1 MDGSS
6 SAEFE
11 LIAHLTRGL
20 PTHPDVALGVG
31 DDCALL
37 DLNSDTLLL
46 ATSDSQVEGVHFTRQ
61 FSSPEQI
68 GRKALAVNLS
78 DIAAMGGEPRY
89 ALVSL
94 ILPVDL
100 SRSYID
106 TLYTGIRHE
115 ASHYATAIIGG
126 NIASSG
132 KAVTLIIDI
141 TLLGSIERG
150 HAITRSGAH
159 SGDTLMVTGNLG
171 DSAAGLYTLLHPAA
185 RYPRNAQEVLRTVH
199 RTPQPRIRVG
209 RILSQLGPTIV
220 TAMLDVSDGLSG
232 DLTHLCARSNVGAR
246 VELAHLPLS
255 SSLRAVANSISYDP
269 FSWALHGGEDYE
281 LLFTVS
287 PGHEQ
292 EVSEAVHTATGISV
306 TRIGTMQPT
315 DAGMKVVYPDGHE
328 DILEVQS
335 WNHLKR
341 NYNSFNASITQ
352 LPPST
357 L

>member
-1 MDGSS
+1 M
-6 SAEFE
+6 
-11 LIAHLTRGL
+11 
-20 PTHPDVALGVG
+20 
-31 DDCALL
+31 
-37 DLNSDTLLL
+37 LLL

-68 GRKALAVNLS
+68 GHKALSVNLS

-94 ILPVDL
+94 ILPADL

-106 TLYTGIRHE
+106 NLYSGIRHE
-115 ASHYATAIIGG
+115 ATCYATTIIGG

-132 KAVTLIIDI
+132 KSASLVIDI
-141 TLLGSIERG
+141 TLLGTIERG
-150 HAITRSGAH
+150 HALTRSGAH
-159 SGDTLMVTGNLG
+159 SGDTLMVTCTLG

-185 RYPRNAQEVLRTVH
+185 RYPRAAQEVLRTVH
-199 RTPQPRIRVG
+199 RTPQPRIHVG
-209 RILSQLGPTIV
+209 RILSQLGPAII

-232 DLTHLCARSNVGAR
+232 DLAHLCARSNVGAR

-255 SSLRAVANSISYDP
+255 PSLCAVAASIGYDR

-292 EVSEAVHTATGISV
+292 KVIEAVHAATGIPV
-306 TRIGTMQPT
+306 TPIGTMLPSE
-315 DAGMKVVYPDGHE
+315 AGMNVVYPDGRE
-328 DILEVQS
+328 DVLEVRS
-335 WNHLKR
+335 WNHL
-341 NYNSFNASITQ
+341 
-352 LPPST
+352 
-357 L
+357 

>member
-11 LIAHLTRGL
+11 LIAHLTRAL
-20 PTHPDVALGVG
+20 PARPDVALGVG
-31 DDCALL
+31 DDCAIL

-46 ATSDSQVEGVHFTRQ
+46 ATSDSQVEGIHFTRQ

-68 GRKALAVNLS
+68 GRKALSVNLS

-94 ILPVDL
+94 IMPADL
-100 SRSYID
+100 SRTYID
-106 TLYTGIRHE
+106 NLYAGIRHE
-115 ASHYATAIIGG
+115 ATRYATAIVGG

-132 KAVTLIIDI
+132 KAASLVIDI
-141 TLLGSIERG
+141 TLLGTIERG
-150 HAITRSGAH
+150 RAITRSGAH
-159 SGDTLMVTGNLG
+159 NGDTLMVTGNLG
-171 DSAAGLYTLLHPAA
+171 DSAAGLYTLLHPTA

-209 RILSQLGPTIV
+209 RILSQLGPAII
-220 TAMLDVSDGLSG
+220 TAMLDISDGLSG
-232 DLTHLCARSNVGAR
+232 DLTHLCTRSNVGAR
-246 VELAHLPLS
+246 VKLAQLPLS
-255 SSLRAVANSISYDP
+255 SSIRAVANSINYDP

-292 EVSEAVHTATGISV
+292 QISETVHAATGISV
-306 TRIGTMQPT
+306 TRIGTIEPA
-315 DAGMKVVYPDGHE
+315 DAGMKIVYPDGRE
-328 DILEVQS
+328 DMLEVRS
-335 WNHLKR
+335 WNHL
-341 NYNSFNASITQ
+341 A
-352 LPPST
+352 
-357 L
+357 

>member
-1 MDGSS
+1 MDGLS

-20 PTHPDVALGVG
+20 STRPDVALGVG
-31 DDCALL
+31 DDCAIL
-37 DLNSDTLLL
+37 DLNNDTLLL
-46 ATSDSQVEGVHFTRQ
+46 ATSDSQVEGVHFTRH

-68 GRKALAVNLS
+68 GRKALSVNLS
-78 DIAAMGGEPRY
+78 DIAAMGGEPHY

-94 ILPVDL
+94 ILPANL

-115 ASHYATAIIGG
+115 AAHYTTAIVGG

-132 KAVTLIIDI
+132 KAASLVIDI
-141 TLLGSIERG
+141 TLLGTIERG
-150 HAITRSGAH
+150 RAITRSGAH
-159 SGDTLMVTGNLG
+159 SGDTLMITGTLG
-171 DSAAGLYTLLHPAA
+171 DSAAGLYTLLHPSA
-185 RYPRNAQEVLRTVH
+185 RYPRDAQEALRTVH

-209 RILSQLGPTIV
+209 RILSQLGPTII

-232 DLTHLCARSNVGAR
+232 DLAHLCARSNVSAR
-246 VELAHLPLS
+246 IDLAHLPLS
-255 SSLRAVANSISYDP
+255 PSIRTVAASIGYDP

-292 EVSEAVHTATGISV
+292 KVIDAVHAATGISV
-306 TRIGTMQPT
+306 TSIGTMLPSE
-315 DAGMKVVYPDGHE
+315 AGMTVAYPDGRE
-328 DILEVQS
+328 DVLEVRS
-335 WNHLKR
+335 WNHLKG
-341 NYNSFNASITQ
+341 ASA
-352 LPPST
+352 
-357 L
+357 